1 MVLLRKKLEN
11 INLKYEKILRII
23 NTIFNIL
30 WVLVY
35 SIYFIISFYLLDFQL
50 SYVLDFLQILLG
62 FIFIFNSMNMIYF
75 MLIRYTKFKL
85 SFINPL
91 NILVKI
97 LAFLN
102 MNLLLYIS
110 IFKSEF
116 LFYNHF
122 LTLFNYSYIIFLS
135 FELFFILY
143 NINDVKFKIKDNEF
157 PKNNDVNKW
166 FDNEYFGYSLQLK
179 EFLNRDVKD
188 YIKTNHENLQFLEEF
203 IFSKFPTENDLIR
216 EKFLLEKNKNIDIN
230 SFELISKAINK
241 GVTIA
246 IAFIVK
252 TGLISTIIISS
263 FISAVFATIRL
274 ILTSIAVKISLFIGK
289 NNITKAEDLKT
300 YLKVGFLVFL
310 IMILILALD
319 NLSLII
325 KNSIKNKKNRKYKEN
340 YLKLVRYIC
349 DNYDCLKN
357 RGK

>member
-110 IFKSEF
+110 IF
-116 LFYNHF
+116 N
-122 LTLFNYSYIIFLS
+122 
-135 FELFFILY
+135 FI
-143 NINDVKFKIKDNEF
+143 
-157 PKNNDVNKW
+157 
-166 FDNEYFGYSLQLK
+166 
-179 EFLNRDVKD
+179 
-188 YIKTNHENLQFLEEF
+188 
-203 IFSKFPTENDLIR
+203 
-216 EKFLLEKNKNIDIN
+216 
-230 SFELISKAINK
+230 
-241 GVTIA
+241 
-246 IAFIVK
+246 
-252 TGLISTIIISS
+252 
-263 FISAVFATIRL
+263 
-274 ILTSIAVKISLFIGK
+274 
-289 NNITKAEDLKT
+289 
-300 YLKVGFLVFL
+300 
-310 IMILILALD
+310 
-319 NLSLII
+319 
-325 KNSIKNKKNRKYKEN
+325 
-340 YLKLVRYIC
+340 
-349 DNYDCLKN
+349 
-357 RGK
+357 

>member
-50 SYVLDFLQILLG
+50 SYVFDFLQILLG

-116 LFYNHF
+116 LFYN
-122 LTLFNYSYIIFLS
+122 N
-135 FELFFILY
+135 FF
-143 NINDVKFKIKDNEF
+143 
-157 PKNNDVNKW
+157 
-166 FDNEYFGYSLQLK
+166 Q
-179 EFLNRDVKD
+179 
-188 YIKTNHENLQFLEEF
+188 
-203 IFSKFPTENDLIR
+203 
-216 EKFLLEKNKNIDIN
+216 
-230 SFELISKAINK
+230 
-241 GVTIA
+241 
-246 IAFIVK
+246 
-252 TGLISTIIISS
+252 
-263 FISAVFATIRL
+263 
-274 ILTSIAVKISLFIGK
+274 
-289 NNITKAEDLKT
+289 
-300 YLKVGFLVFL
+300 
-310 IMILILALD
+310 
-319 NLSLII
+319 
-325 KNSIKNKKNRKYKEN
+325 
-340 YLKLVRYIC
+340 
-349 DNYDCLKN
+349 
-357 RGK
+357 

>member
-75 MLIRYTKFKL
+75 MLNKYTNFEL
-85 SFINPL
+85 SFLKPL
-91 NILVKI
+91 DILVKI

-102 MNLLLYIS
+102 LNLLLYIS

-116 LFYNHF
+116 LFYNYF
-122 LTLFNYSYIIFLS
+122 LTLFNYSYIICLS
-135 FELFFILY
+135 FELFLILY
-143 NINDVKFKIKDNEF
+143 NINDVKFKIKDDEF
-157 PKNNDVNKW
+157 PKNNDIDKW
-166 FDNEYFGYSLQLK
+166 FDNEYFGYCLQLK

-188 YIKTNHENLQFLEEF
+188 YIKTNHDNLKYLEEF
-203 IFSKFPTENDLIR
+203 IFSKFPTEKDLIR

-230 SFELISKAINK
+230 LFELITKAISK
-241 GVTIA
+241 GITIA
-246 IAFIVK
+246 IAFIIK
-252 TGLISTIIISS
+252 SGLISIIIISS

-310 IMILILALD
+310 MMILILALD

-325 KNSIKNKKNRKYKEN
+325 KNSIKNKKNRKYKDN
-340 YLKLVRYIC
+340 YTKLIRYIC